1 MSLDPHEA
9 AALLAAARGD
19 RRTLQRFSD
28 TLDGVDEAWGH
39 AVQDAD
45 RVARTAA
52 GERVVGAKLGLTSAA
67 KQQTMGVHQPIVGF
81 LTDAMAGDVLD
92 LASLG
97 QPRVEPEIAFRLGAV
112 LDRAIT
118 PDEVADVVDGV
129 AVALEV
135 IDSRWTGY
143 RFRLG
148 DVLADNT
155 SAAGFVVGEWAPLR
169 DVRGAEARWFVDGEL
184 VATTSPAAIL
194 GDPVLALVHLSE
206 HLAARGESL
215 PAGALVLAGAMTDA
229 VPVAGHSSFR
239 VEVDGLGAASLA
251 VT

>member
-97 QPRVEPEIAFRLGAV
+97 QPRVEPEIAFRLG
-112 LDRAIT
+112 DHT
-118 PDEVADVVDGV
+118 
-129 AVALEV
+129 
-135 IDSRWTGY
+135 
-143 RFRLG
+143 
-148 DVLADNT
+148 
-155 SAAGFVVGEWAPLR
+155 
-169 DVRGAEARWFVDGEL
+169 
-184 VATTSPAAIL
+184 
-194 GDPVLALVHLSE
+194 
-206 HLAARGESL
+206 
-215 PAGALVLAGAMTDA
+215 
-229 VPVAGHSSFR
+229 
-239 VEVDGLGAASLA
+239 
-251 VT
+251 